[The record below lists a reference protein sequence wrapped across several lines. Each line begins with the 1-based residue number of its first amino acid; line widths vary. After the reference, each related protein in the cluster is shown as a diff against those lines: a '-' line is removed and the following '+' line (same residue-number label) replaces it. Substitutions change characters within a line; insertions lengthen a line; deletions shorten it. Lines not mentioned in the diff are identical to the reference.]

1 MSLSLSSTPDPAPA
15 PKGSVSWLP
24 TREDTFL
31 ILESSGEAIFV
42 TDRDGRILS
51 LNPVAQQLVGRH
63 QDVIGS
69 VFHELVGCLSSKEGC
84 RPSCPLEHTVRT
96 GEVTMVSPHQWIRA
110 DGTGIEIA
118 ATFWPRC
125 QGMERVGAIVVC
137 GDLTVEREA
146 ERDVQRVARLA
157 EDAPNPI
164 VEFDEDGNMLYANT
178 AMVELLNRATSIQ
191 GRVEAAFP
199 PNLSDILAQC
209 LDSQQPTVRLEHH
222 IEDCVLAWSFFPLG
236 DLKQVRAY
244 GIDITA
250 DVELR
255 RAKEA
260 AEESSR
266 AKAIFLATMS
276 HELRTPMNG
285 VLGCTQL
292 LQDTALTD
300 PQRQLLETMHR
311 SAESLL
317 VLVNDILD
325 FSKIEA
331 GKMSLEV
338 ADVQL
343 RSLIADVITLTSEAV
358 KKKGLSIQVELAPD
372 IPTELRGDS
381 IRLRQILFNLVGN
394 AIKFTEQGGIHVS
407 VKTVPRHQENS
418 DAIVLQWT
426 VKDTG
431 IGITADQQARLFGA
445 YAQAEV
451 STARRYGGTG
461 LGLMICCQL
470 VELMGGAM
478 MVESV
483 PGKGST
489 FTYFTNLLPA
499 IQRTVSTQTVKP
511 SIASMAD
518 RTTLFRI
525 LVVDDNEINQ
535 VVACKFLQKLGCQ
548 VEVARNGREAVDS
561 IAHATYDAVLMDC
574 EMPVMNGYEATQE
587 IRRQEQRS
595 TRHLPI
601 IALTGHASSKDEKKC
616 RQAGMDDVVTKPMT
630 LPTLRA
636 KLDRLLAQPDVRPA
650 QSPP

>member
-1 MSLSLSSTPDPAPA
+1 
-15 PKGSVSWLP
+15 
-24 TREDTFL
+24 
-31 ILESSGEAIFV
+31 
-42 TDRDGRILS
+42 
-51 LNPVAQQLVGRH
+51 
-63 QDVIGS
+63 
-69 VFHELVGCLSSKEGC
+69 
-84 RPSCPLEHTVRT
+84 
-96 GEVTMVSPHQWIRA
+96 MVSSLPWIRA
-110 DGTGIEIA
+110 DGTGSEIA
-118 ATFWPRC
+118 VTFWPRC

-137 GDLTVEREA
+137 RDLTAEREA
-146 ERDVQRVARLA
+146 ERDIQRVARLA

-164 VEFDEDGNMLYANT
+164 VEFDEDSNMLYANS
-178 AMVELLNRATSIQ
+178 AMVELLNHGTSIQ
-191 GRVEAAFP
+191 GQVEAVFP
-199 PNLSDILAQC
+199 PNLSDVLKHC
-209 LDSQQPTVRLEHH
+209 LESQQPTVRLEHH
-222 IEDCVLAWSFFPLG
+222 VEDCVLAWSFFPLG
-236 DLKQVRAY
+236 ELKQVRAY

-255 RAKEA
+255 RAKDA
-260 AEESSR
+260 AEESAR

-331 GKMSLEV
+331 GKMTLEV
-338 ADVQL
+338 ADVEI
-343 RSLIADVITLTSEAV
+343 RPLIADVITLTSEAA
-358 KKKGLSIQVELAPD
+358 KKKGLLVQVQLAPD
-372 IPTELRGDS
+372 IPAELRGDS

-407 VKTVPRHQENS
+407 VKTVPCNQNDS

-445 YAQAEV
+445 YSQAEV

-483 PGKGST
+483 PGKGSS

-499 IQRTVSTQTVKP
+499 IQRTASTQAVKP

-518 RTTLFRI
+518 RTTPFRI

-574 EMPVMNGYEATQE
+574 EMPEMNGYEATHE
-587 IRRQEQRS
+587 IRRQEQN
-595 TRHLPI
+595 TTTHLPI
-601 IALTGHASSKDEKKC
+601 IALTGHASSEDEQKC
-616 RQAGMDDVVTKPMT
+616 REAGMDDVVTKPIT

-636 KLDRLLAQPDVRPA
+636 KIERLLAQPDARHR
-650 QSPP
+650 

>member
-1 MSLSLSSTPDPAPA
+1 MSL
-15 PKGSVSWLP
+15 SWLP
-24 TREDTFL
+24 TREDTVL
-31 ILESSGEAIFV
+31 ILESSGEAMFV

-69 VFHELVGCLSSKEGC
+69 VFHELGGCLFSKGEIHHG
-84 RPSCPLEHTVRT
+84 CPLEHTVRT
-96 GEVTMVSPHQWIRA
+96 GEVTMVSSLPWIRA
-110 DGTGIEIA
+110 DGTGSEIA
-118 ATFWPRC
+118 VTFWPRC

-137 GDLTVEREA
+137 RDLTAEREA
-146 ERDVQRVARLA
+146 ERDIQRVARLA

-164 VEFDEDGNMLYANT
+164 VEFDEDSNMLYANS
-178 AMVELLNRATSIQ
+178 AMVELLNHGTSIQ
-191 GRVEAAFP
+191 GQVEAVFP
-199 PNLSDILAQC
+199 PNLSDVLKHC
-209 LDSQQPTVRLEHH
+209 LESQQPTVRLEHH
-222 IEDCVLAWSFFPLG
+222 VEDCVLAWSFFPLG
-236 DLKQVRAY
+236 ELKQVRAY

-255 RAKEA
+255 RAKDA
-260 AEESSR
+260 AEESAR

-331 GKMSLEV
+331 GKMTLEV
-338 ADVQL
+338 ADVEI
-343 RSLIADVITLTSEAV
+343 RPLIADVITLTSEAA
-358 KKKGLSIQVELAPD
+358 KKKGLLVQVQLAPD
-372 IPTELRGDS
+372 IPAELRGDS

-407 VKTVPRHQENS
+407 VKTVPCNQNDS

-445 YAQAEV
+445 YSQAEV

-483 PGKGST
+483 PGKGSS

-499 IQRTVSTQTVKP
+499 IQRTASTQAVKP

-518 RTTLFRI
+518 RTTPFRI

-574 EMPVMNGYEATQE
+574 EMPEMNGYEATHE
-587 IRRQEQRS
+587 IRRQEQN
-595 TRHLPI
+595 TTTHLPI
-601 IALTGHASSKDEKKC
+601 IALTGHASSEDEQKC
-616 RQAGMDDVVTKPMT
+616 REAGMDDVVTKPIT
-630 LPTLRA
+630 FPTLRA
-636 KLDRLLAQPDVRPA
+636 KIERLLAQPDARHR
-650 QSPP
+650 

>member
-1 MSLSLSSTPDPAPA
+1 MSLSRSPTPDPAS
-15 PKGSVSWLP
+15 KGNLSWLP

-63 QDVIGS
+63 QDVIG
-69 VFHELVGCLSSKEGC
+69 VAFHELVGCFSSKGGSHRC
-84 RPSCPLEHTVRT
+84 CPLEHTVRS
-96 GEVTMVSPHQWIRA
+96 GEVTMLSSHQWIRA
-110 DGTGIEIA
+110 DGSGLEIA
-118 ATFWPRC
+118 ATFWPRY
-125 QGMERVGAIVVC
+125 QGLEPVGALVVC
-137 GDLTVEREA
+137 RDLTVEREA
-146 ERDVQRVARLA
+146 ARDVQRVARLS

-164 VEFDEDGNMLYANT
+164 VEFDEAGIMLYANT
-178 AMVELLNRATSIQ
+178 AMVELLNRGTSIQ
-191 GRVEAAFP
+191 GRMEAVFP
-199 PNLSDILAQC
+199 PNLSDVLKHC
-209 LDSQQPTVRLEHH
+209 LESQQPTIRLEHRV
-222 IEDCVLAWSFFPLG
+222 EDCVLAWSFFPLG
-236 DLKQVRAY
+236 ELKQVRAY
-244 GIDITA
+244 GTDITA

-260 AEESSR
+260 AEESAR

-292 LQDTALTD
+292 LQDTTLTD

-317 VLVNDILD
+317 TLVNDILD

-338 ADVQL
+338 ADVEL
-343 RSLIADVITLTSEAV
+343 HSLIADVITLTSEAA
-358 KKKGLSIQVELAPD
+358 KKKGLLVQVQVAPD
-372 IPTELRGDS
+372 IPAVLRGDPV
-381 IRLRQILFNLVGN
+381 RLRQILFNLVGN
-394 AIKFTEQGGIHVS
+394 AVKFTERGGIHIS
-407 VKTVPRHQENS
+407 VKTMPSNQDNS
-418 DAIVLQWT
+418 DAVVLQWT

-431 IGITADQQARLFGA
+431 IGITAEQQTRLFGA
-445 YAQAEV
+445 YAQAEE

-478 MVESV
+478 MVEST
-483 PGKGST
+483 PGKGSS
-489 FTYFTNLLPA
+489 FTYFTSLLPA
-499 IQRTVSTQTVKP
+499 IQRTTSAQAVKP
-511 SIASMAD
+511 AIASMTD
-518 RTTLFRI
+518 RTTPLRI

-548 VEVARNGREAVDS
+548 VEVARNGREAVNS

-574 EMPVMNGYEATQE
+574 EMPDMNGYEATQE
-587 IRRQEQRS
+587 IRRQEQDT

-601 IALTGHASSKDEKKC
+601 IALTGHASSEDEQKC

-630 LPTLRA
+630 LPTLRE
-636 KLDRLLAQPDVRPA
+636 KLERLLAQPDFRHR
-650 QSPP
+650 

>member
-1 MSLSLSSTPDPAPA
+1 MSLSLSSTPDPA

-31 ILESSGEAIFV
+31 ILESSGEAMFV
-42 TDRDGRILS
+42 TDREGRILS

-69 VFHELVGCLSSKEGC
+69 VFHELVGCLSPKGGS
-84 RPSCPLEHTVRT
+84 PHDCPLEHTVRT
-96 GEVTMVSPHQWIRA
+96 GEVTMVSSHQWVRT
-110 DGTGIEIA
+110 DGAGIEIA
-118 ATFWPRC
+118 ATFWPRY
-125 QGMERVGAIVVC
+125 QGLEPVGALVVC
-137 GDLTVEREA
+137 RDLTVEREA
-146 ERDVQRVARLA
+146 ERDVQRVARLS

-164 VEFDEDGNMLYANT
+164 VEFDEAGIMLYANT
-178 AMVELLNRATSIQ
+178 AMVELLNRGTSIQ
-191 GRVEAAFP
+191 GRVEAVFP
-199 PNLSDILAQC
+199 PNLSDVLKHC
-209 LDSQQPTVRLEHH
+209 LESQQPTIRLEHRV
-222 IEDCVLAWSFFPLG
+222 EDCVLAWSFFPLG
-236 DLKQVRAY
+236 ELKQVRAY
-244 GIDITA
+244 GTDITA

-260 AEESSR
+260 AEESAR

-338 ADVQL
+338 ADVEL
-343 RSLIADVITLTSEAV
+343 RSLIADVITLTSEAA
-358 KKKGLSIQVELAPD
+358 KKKGLLVQVQVAPD
-372 IPTELRGDS
+372 IPAVLRGDPV
-381 IRLRQILFNLVGN
+381 RLRQILFNLVGN
-394 AIKFTEQGGIHVS
+394 AVKFTERGGIHIS
-407 VKTVPRHQENS
+407 VKTMPSNQDNS
-418 DAIVLQWT
+418 DAVVLQWT

-431 IGITADQQARLFGA
+431 IGITAEQQTRLFGA
-445 YAQAEV
+445 YAQAEE

-478 MVESV
+478 MVEST
-483 PGKGST
+483 PGKGSS
-489 FTYFTNLLPA
+489 FTYFTSLLPGIHRA
-499 IQRTVSTQTVKP
+499 TSAQAVKP
-511 SIASMAD
+511 AIASMAD
-518 RTTLFRI
+518 RTTPLRI

-548 VEVARNGREAVDS
+548 VEVARNGREAVNS

-574 EMPVMNGYEATQE
+574 EMPEMNGYDATQE
-587 IRRQEQRS
+587 IRRQEQNTS
-595 TRHLPI
+595 RHLPI
-601 IALTGHASSKDEKKC
+601 VALTGHASSEDEQKC
-616 RQAGMDDVVTKPMT
+616 LQAGMDDVVTKPMT

-636 KLDRLLAQPDVRPA
+636 KLERLLA
-650 QSPP
+650 

>member
-1 MSLSLSSTPDPAPA
+1 MVLS
-15 PKGSVSWLP
+15 
-24 TREDTFL
+24 
-31 ILESSGEAIFV
+31 
-42 TDRDGRILS
+42 
-51 LNPVAQQLVGRH
+51 
-63 QDVIGS
+63 
-69 VFHELVGCLSSKEGC
+69 
-84 RPSCPLEHTVRT
+84 
-96 GEVTMVSPHQWIRA
+96 HQWIRA
-110 DGTGIEIA
+110 DGTEIEIA

-125 QGMERVGAIVVC
+125 QGPERVGALVVC
-137 GDLTVEREA
+137 RDLTVEREA
-146 ERDVQRVARLA
+146 ERDIQRVARLS

-164 VEFDEDGNMLYANT
+164 VEFDEAGIMLYANT
-178 AMVELLNRATSIQ
+178 AMVELLNRGTSIQ
-191 GRVEAAFP
+191 GRVEAVFP
-199 PNLSDILAQC
+199 PNLTDVLKHC
-209 LDSQQPTVRLEHH
+209 LELQQPTIRLEHRV
-222 IEDCVLAWSFFPLG
+222 EDCVLAWSFFPLG
-236 DLKQVRAY
+236 DLNQVRAY
-244 GIDITA
+244 GIDVTA

-338 ADVQL
+338 ADVDL
-343 RSLIADVITLTSEAV
+343 RSLIADVITLTSDAA
-358 KKKGLSIQVELAPD
+358 KKKGLIVQVELAPD
-372 IPTELRGDS
+372 IPAELRGDS
-381 IRLRQILFNLVGN
+381 IRLRQVLFNLVGN

-407 VKTVPRHQENS
+407 VKTVPCHQENS

-445 YAQAEV
+445 YSQAEV
-451 STARRYGGTG
+451 STARKYGGTG

-483 PGKGST
+483 PGKGSS
-489 FTYFTNLLPA
+489 FTYMTSLLPA
-499 IQRTVSTQTVKP
+499 IQRPTSAQAVKP
-511 SIASMAD
+511 FSTSITD
-518 RTTLFRI
+518 RTTPLRV

-548 VEVARNGREAVDS
+548 VEVARNGRAAVDS
-561 IAHATYDAVLMDC
+561 IAQATYDAVLMDC
-574 EMPVMNGYEATQE
+574 EMPEMNGYEATQE
-587 IRRQEQRS
+587 IRRQEQGT

-601 IALTGHASSKDEKKC
+601 IALTGHALSEDEQKC
-616 RQAGMDDVVTKPMT
+616 RQAGMDDVLTKPMT
-630 LPTLRA
+630 LPTLRT
-636 KLDRLLAQPDVRPA
+636 KLERLLAKPDSRHH
-650 QSPP
+650 

>member
-1 MSLSLSSTPDPAPA
+1 MSLSLSSTSDPA
-15 PKGSVSWLP
+15 PKGNLSWLP

-31 ILESSGEAIFV
+31 ILESSGEAMFV

-69 VFHELVGCLSSKEGC
+69 VFHELVGCLSSKEGSH
-84 RPSCPLEHTVRT
+84 RGCPLEHTVRT
-96 GEVTMVSPHQWIRA
+96 GEVTMVSSHQWIRA
-110 DGTGIEIA
+110 NGTGIEIA
-118 ATFWPRC
+118 ATFWPRY
-125 QGMERVGAIVVC
+125 QGMEPVGALVVC
-137 GDLTVEREA
+137 RDLTVEREA
-146 ERDVQRVARLA
+146 ERDVQRVARLS

-164 VEFDEDGNMLYANT
+164 VEFDEAGIMLYANT
-178 AMVELLNRATSIQ
+178 AMVELLNYGTSIQ
-191 GRVEAAFP
+191 GRVEAVFP
-199 PNLSDILAQC
+199 PNLSDVLKHC
-209 LDSQQPTVRLEHH
+209 LESQHPTIRLEHRV
-222 IEDCVLAWSFFPLG
+222 EDRVLAWSFFPLG
-236 DLKQVRAY
+236 ELKQVRAY
-244 GIDITA
+244 GTDITA

-260 AEESSR
+260 AEESAR

-331 GKMSLEV
+331 GKMTLEI
-338 ADVQL
+338 ADVEL
-343 RSLIADVITLTSEAV
+343 RSLIADVITLTSEAA
-358 KKKGLSIQVELAPD
+358 KKKGLTVQVELAPD
-372 IPTELRGDS
+372 IPAELRGDS

-394 AIKFTEQGGIHVS
+394 AIKFTERGGIHVS
-407 VKTVPRHQENS
+407 VKTVPCNQNDS

-431 IGITADQQARLFGA
+431 IGITAEQQARLFGA
-445 YAQAEV
+445 YSQAEV
-451 STARRYGGTG
+451 STARKYGGTG

-483 PGKGST
+483 PGKGSS
-489 FTYFTNLLPA
+489 FTYLTSLLPA
-499 IQRTVSTQTVKP
+499 IQRTTSAHPVKP
-511 SIASMAD
+511 SIASMVD
-518 RTTLFRI
+518 RTTPLRI

-561 IAHATYDAVLMDC
+561 IARATYDAVLMDC
-574 EMPVMNGYEATQE
+574 EMPEMNGYEATQE
-587 IRRQEQRS
+587 IRRQEQDT

-601 IALTGHASSKDEKKC
+601 MALTGHASSEDEQKC

-630 LPTLRA
+630 LPTLRE
-636 KLDRLLAQPDVRPA
+636 KLERLFAQPDTRHR
-650 QSPP
+650 

>member
-1 MSLSLSSTPDPAPA
+1 MSLSLSPTPDPG
-15 PKGSVSWLP
+15 PKGNLSWLP

-31 ILESSGEAIFV
+31 ILESSGEAMFV
-42 TDRDGRILS
+42 TDPEGRILS

-69 VFHELVGCLSSKEGC
+69 VFHELVGCISSRAGS
-84 RPSCPLEHTVRT
+84 PYHCPLEHTVRT
-96 GEVTMVSPHQWIRA
+96 GEVTMVSSHHWIRA
-110 DGTGIEIA
+110 DGTGLEIS

-125 QGMERVGAIVVC
+125 QGMEPVGAIVVC
-137 GDLTVEREA
+137 RDLTVEREA
-146 ERDVQRVARLA
+146 EQDVQRVARLA

-164 VEFDEDGNMLYANT
+164 VEFDEDGNMLYANS
-178 AMVELLNRATSIQ
+178 AMVELLNYGTSIQ
-191 GRVEAAFP
+191 GRVEAVFP
-199 PNLSDILAQC
+199 PNLSDILNHC
-209 LDSQQPTVRLEHH
+209 LDSQQPTLRLEHH
-222 IEDCVLAWSFFPLG
+222 VEDCVLAWSFFPLG
-236 DLKQVRAY
+236 GLKQVRAY
-244 GIDITA
+244 GTDITA
-250 DVELR
+250 AVELR

-260 AEESSR
+260 AEESAR

-292 LQDTALTD
+292 LQDTSLTD
-300 PQRQLLETMHR
+300 PQRQLLETMYR

-338 ADVQL
+338 ADVEL
-343 RSLIADVITLTSEAV
+343 RPLIEDVITLTSETA
-358 KKKGLSIQVELAPD
+358 KKKGLTVQVQLAPD
-372 IPTELRGDS
+372 IPAVLRGDPV
-381 IRLRQILFNLVGN
+381 RLRQILFNLVGN
-394 AIKFTEQGGIHVS
+394 AVKFTERGGIHIS
-407 VKTVPRHQENS
+407 VKTVPSNQNNS
-418 DAIVLQWT
+418 DAVVLHWT

-431 IGITADQQARLFGA
+431 IGITADQQTRLFGA
-445 YAQAEV
+445 YAQAEE

-483 PGKGST
+483 PGEGSS

-499 IQRTVSTQTVKP
+499 IQRTISVHAVKP
-511 SIASMAD
+511 SIALMAD
-518 RTTLFRI
+518 RTTPLRI

-548 VEVARNGREAVDS
+548 VEVARNGREAVES
-561 IAHATYDAVLMDC
+561 IAHASYDAVLMDC

-587 IRRQEQRS
+587 IRRQEQI
-595 TRHLPI
+595 TARHLPI
-601 IALTGHASSKDEKKC
+601 IALTGHASSEDEQKC

-636 KLDRLLAQPDVRPA
+636 KLERLLAQPDV
-650 QSPP
+650 

>member
-1 MSLSLSSTPDPAPA
+1 MSL
-15 PKGSVSWLP
+15 SWLP

-69 VFHELVGCLSSKEGC
+69 VFHELVGCLSSKEGSH
-84 RPSCPLEHTVRT
+84 RSCPLEHTVRT
-96 GEVTMVSPHQWIRA
+96 GEVTMVSSHQWIRA

-125 QGMERVGAIVVC
+125 QAMERVGAIVVC
-137 GDLTVEREA
+137 RDLTVEREA
-146 ERDVQRVARLA
+146 EQDVQRVARLA
-157 EDAPNPI
+157 EDSPNPI
-164 VEFDEDGNMLYANT
+164 VEFDEDGDMLYANT
-178 AMVELLNRATSIQ
+178 AMVELLNYGTSIQ
-191 GRVEAAFP
+191 GRVEAVFP
-199 PNLSDILAQC
+199 PNLSDVLNHC
-209 LDSQQPTVRLEHH
+209 LESQQPTLRLEHH
-222 IEDCVLAWSFFPLG
+222 VEDCVLAWSFFPLG

-244 GIDITA
+244 GTDITA

-260 AEESSR
+260 AEESAS
-266 AKAIFLATMS
+266 AKGIFLATMS

-285 VLGCTQL
+285 VLGCTQM
-292 LQDTALTD
+292 LQDTSLTD
-300 PQRQLLETMHR
+300 SQRQLLETMHR

-338 ADVQL
+338 ANVEL
-343 RSLIADVITLTSEAV
+343 HSLIADVITLTSEAA
-358 KKKGLSIQVELAPD
+358 KKKGLIVQVQLAPD
-372 IPTELRGDS
+372 IPAELRGDPV
-381 IRLRQILFNLVGN
+381 RLRQILFNLVGN

-407 VKTVPRHQENS
+407 VKTVPCNQDNS
-418 DAIVLQWT
+418 DAMVLQWT
-426 VKDTG
+426 VKDSG
-431 IGITADQQARLFGA
+431 IGITADQQARLFRV

-461 LGLMICCQL
+461 LGLMICRQL
-470 VELMGGAM
+470 VDLMGGTIT
-478 MVESV
+478 VESV
-483 PGKGST
+483 PGKGSSFSYT
-489 FTYFTNLLPA
+489 TSLLPA
-499 IQRTVSTQTVKP
+499 IQRTTSAHVVKP

-518 RTTLFRI
+518 RTTPLRI

-574 EMPVMNGYEATQE
+574 EMPEMNGYEATQE
-587 IRRQEQRS
+587 IRRQEQS
-595 TRHLPI
+595 TTRHLPI
-601 IALTGHASSKDEKKC
+601 IALTGHASSEDEQKC
-616 RQAGMDDVVTKPMT
+616 RQSGMDDVVTKPMT

-636 KLDRLLAQPDVRPA
+636 KLERLLA
-650 QSPP
+650 

>member
-1 MSLSLSSTPDPAPA
+1 VSLSLSPTSDPAPQG
-15 PKGSVSWLP
+15 KLSWLP

-69 VFHELVGCLSSKEGC
+69 VFHELVGCLSSKEESH
-84 RPSCPLEHTVRT
+84 RECPLEHTVRT
-96 GEVTMVSPHQWIRA
+96 GEVTMVSSHQWVRA

-118 ATFWPRC
+118 ATFWPRY
-125 QGMERVGAIVVC
+125 QGMEPVGALVVC
-137 GDLTVEREA
+137 RDLTAEREA

-164 VEFDEDGNMLYANT
+164 VEFNEDGIMLYANT
-178 AMVELLNRATSIQ
+178 AMVELLNRGTSIQ
-191 GRVEAAFP
+191 GRVEAVFP
-199 PNLSDILAQC
+199 PNLSDVLKHC
-209 LDSQQPTVRLEHH
+209 LESQQPTVRLEHH
-222 IEDCVLAWSFFPLG
+222 VEDCVLAWSFFPLG
-236 DLKQVRAY
+236 ELKQVRAY
-244 GIDITA
+244 GSDITA

-255 RAKEA
+255 RAKET
-260 AEESSR
+260 AEESAR

-338 ADVQL
+338 ADVEII
-343 RSLIADVITLTSEAV
+343 SLIADVITLTSEAA
-358 KKKGLSIQVELAPD
+358 KKKGLLVQVQVAPD
-372 IPTELRGDS
+372 IPAVLRGDPV
-381 IRLRQILFNLVGN
+381 RLRQILFNLVGN
-394 AIKFTEQGGIHVS
+394 AVKFTERGGIHIS
-407 VKTVPRHQENS
+407 VKTMPPNQDNS
-418 DAIVLQWT
+418 DAVVLQWT

-431 IGITADQQARLFGA
+431 IGITADQQTRLFGA
-445 YAQAEV
+445 YAQAEE

-478 MVESV
+478 MVEST
-483 PGKGST
+483 PGKGSSFSYT
-489 FTYFTNLLPA
+489 TNLLPG
-499 IQRTVSTQTVKP
+499 IQRTASVQAVKP
-511 SIASMAD
+511 SIASMPD
-518 RTTLFRI
+518 RTTPLRI

-535 VVACKFLQKLGCQ
+535 VVACKFLQKLGYQ

-574 EMPVMNGYEATQE
+574 EMPEMNGYDATQE
-587 IRRQEQRS
+587 IRRQEQNTS
-595 TRHLPI
+595 RHLPI
-601 IALTGHASSKDEKKC
+601 VALTGHASSEDEQKC
-616 RQAGMDDVVTKPMT
+616 RHAGMDDVVTKPIT

-636 KLDRLLAQPDVRPA
+636 KLERLLA
-650 QSPP
+650 

>member
-1 MSLSLSSTPDPAPA
+1 M
-15 PKGSVSWLP
+15 
-24 TREDTFL
+24 
-31 ILESSGEAIFV
+31 FV

-63 QDVIGS
+63 QEVIGS
-69 VFHELVGCLSSKEGC
+69 VFHELVGCLFSKEGSH
-84 RPSCPLEHTVRT
+84 RGCPLAHTVRT
-96 GEVTMVSPHQWIRA
+96 GEVTMVSSHQWIRA

-118 ATFWPRC
+118 ATFWPRY
-125 QGMERVGAIVVC
+125 QGMEPVGALVVC
-137 GDLTVEREA
+137 RDLAVEREA
-146 ERDVQRVARLA
+146 QQDIQRVARLS

-164 VEFDEDGNMLYANT
+164 VEFDGDGNMLYANT
-178 AMVELLNRATSIQ
+178 AMVELLNYGTSIQ
-191 GRVEAAFP
+191 GRVEAVFP
-199 PNLSDILAQC
+199 PNLSDVLNHC
-209 LDSQQPTVRLEHH
+209 LESRQPTVRLEHH
-222 IEDCVLAWSFFPLG
+222 VEDRVLAWSFFPLEH
-236 DLKQVRAY
+236 LREVRAY
-244 GIDITA
+244 GTDITA
-250 DVELR
+250 AVELR

-260 AEESSR
+260 AEESAR

-292 LQDTALTD
+292 LQDTALAD

-338 ADVQL
+338 ADVEIIP
-343 RSLIADVITLTSEAV
+343 LIADVITLTSESA
-358 KKKGLSIQVELAPD
+358 KKKGLLVQVEVAPD
-372 IPTELRGDS
+372 IPAVLRGDPV
-381 IRLRQILFNLVGN
+381 RLRQILFNLVGN
-394 AIKFTEQGGIHVS
+394 AVKFTERGGIHIS
-407 VKTVPRHQENS
+407 VKTVPSNQDNS
-418 DAIVLQWT
+418 DAVVLQWT

-431 IGITADQQARLFGA
+431 IGITADQQTRLFGA
-445 YAQAEV
+445 YAQAEE

-478 MVESV
+478 MVEST
-483 PGKGST
+483 PGKGSS
-489 FTYFTNLLPA
+489 FTYFTSLLPS
-499 IQRTVSTQTVKP
+499 IQRTVSAQAVKP
-511 SIASMAD
+511 TIASMAD
-518 RTTLFRI
+518 RTTPIRI

-535 VVACKFLQKLGCQ
+535 VVACKFLQKLGYQ

-574 EMPVMNGYEATQE
+574 EMPEMDGYEATQE
-587 IRRQEQRS
+587 IRRQEQTT

-601 IALTGHASSKDEKKC
+601 IALTGHASSEDEQRC
-616 RQAGMDDVVTKPMT
+616 RQAGMDDVVTKPIT

-636 KLDRLLAQPDVRPA
+636 KLERLLA
-650 QSPP
+650 

>member
-1 MSLSLSSTPDPAPA
+1 MSLSLIPIPDPA
-15 PKGSVSWLP
+15 PKGSLSWLP
-24 TREDTFL
+24 SREDTSL
-31 ILESSGEAIFV
+31 IFESSGEAMFV

-69 VFHELVGCLSSKEGC
+69 VFHELVGCLSSREG
-84 RPSCPLEHTVRT
+84 SYSACPLVHTVRT
-96 GEVTMVSPHQWIRA
+96 GDVTMVSPHQWIRA
-110 DGTGIEIA
+110 DGTGSEIA
-118 ATFWPRC
+118 VTFWPRS

-137 GDLTVEREA
+137 RDLTAEREA

-164 VEFDEDGNMLYANT
+164 VEFDEAGNMLYANT
-178 AMVELLNRATSIQ
+178 AMVELLNHGTSIQ
-191 GRVEAAFP
+191 GRVEAVFP
-199 PNLSDILAQC
+199 PNLSDILNHC
-209 LDSQQPTVRLEHH
+209 LDSQQSTVRLEHRV
-222 IEDCVLAWSFFPLG
+222 EARVLAWSFFPLG

-244 GIDITA
+244 GTDITA

-255 RAKEA
+255 RAKES

-292 LQDTALTD
+292 LQDTALAD

-338 ADVQL
+338 ADVEL
-343 RSLIADVITLTSEAV
+343 RSLIADVVTLTSEAA
-358 KKKGLSIQVELAPD
+358 KKKGLIVQVELAPD
-372 IPTELRGDS
+372 IPAELRGDS
-381 IRLRQILFNLVGN
+381 IRLRQVLFNLVGN
-394 AIKFTEQGGIHVS
+394 AIKFTEQGGIHIS
-407 VKTVPRHQENS
+407 VKTVPCHQENS

-445 YAQAEV
+445 YAQAEA

-478 MVESV
+478 MVRVRRERAV
-483 PGKGST
+483 P
-489 FTYFTNLLPA
+489 
-499 IQRTVSTQTVKP
+499 
-511 SIASMAD
+511 
-518 RTTLFRI
+518 
-525 LVVDDNEINQ
+525 
-535 VVACKFLQKLGCQ
+535 
-548 VEVARNGREAVDS
+548 
-561 IAHATYDAVLMDC
+561 
-574 EMPVMNGYEATQE
+574 
-587 IRRQEQRS
+587 
-595 TRHLPI
+595 LPI
-601 IALTGHASSKDEKKC
+601 
-616 RQAGMDDVVTKPMT
+616 
-630 LPTLRA
+630 
-636 KLDRLLAQPDVRPA
+636 
-650 QSPP
+650 

>member
-1 MSLSLSSTPDPAPA
+1 MSL
-15 PKGSVSWLP
+15 SWLP
-24 TREDTFL
+24 TREDTVL
-31 ILESSGEAIFV
+31 ILESSGEAMFV

-69 VFHELVGCLSSKEGC
+69 VFHELGGCLFSKGEIHHG
-84 RPSCPLEHTVRT
+84 CPLEHTVRT
-96 GEVTMVSPHQWIRA
+96 GEVTMVSPLPWIRA
-110 DGTGIEIA
+110 DGTGSEIA
-118 ATFWPRC
+118 VTFWPRC

-137 GDLTVEREA
+137 RDLTAEREA
-146 ERDVQRVARLA
+146 ERDIQRVARLA

-164 VEFDEDGNMLYANT
+164 VEFDEDSNMLYANS
-178 AMVELLNRATSIQ
+178 AMVELLNHGTSIQ
-191 GRVEAAFP
+191 GQVEAVFP
-199 PNLSDILAQC
+199 PNLSDVLKHC
-209 LDSQQPTVRLEHH
+209 LESQQPTVRLEHH
-222 IEDCVLAWSFFPLG
+222 VEDCVLAWSFFPLG
-236 DLKQVRAY
+236 ELKQVRAY

-255 RAKEA
+255 RAKDA
-260 AEESSR
+260 AEESAR

-331 GKMSLEV
+331 GKMTLEV
-338 ADVQL
+338 ADVEI
-343 RSLIADVITLTSEAV
+343 RPLIADVITLTSEAA
-358 KKKGLSIQVELAPD
+358 KKKGLLVQVQLAPD
-372 IPTELRGDS
+372 IPAELRGDS

-407 VKTVPRHQENS
+407 VKTVPCNQNDS

-445 YAQAEV
+445 YSQAEV

-483 PGKGST
+483 PGKGSS

-499 IQRTVSTQTVKP
+499 IQRTASTQAVKP

-518 RTTLFRI
+518 RTTPFRI

-574 EMPVMNGYEATQE
+574 EMPEMNGYEATHE
-587 IRRQEQRS
+587 IRRQEQN
-595 TRHLPI
+595 TTTHLPI
-601 IALTGHASSKDEKKC
+601 IALTGHASSEDEQKC
-616 RQAGMDDVVTKPMT
+616 REAGMDDVVTKPIT

-636 KLDRLLAQPDVRPA
+636 KIERLLAQPDARHR
-650 QSPP
+650 